1 MEILA
6 RISRRDPHRLLFAPL
21 LGAAGGFLLNRARGG
36 QVGAELA
43 LEMGLCSALL
53 TLAVA
58 AIAALCSLE
67 RERARSRA
75 RQLEAIEEAE
85 RRAAAREK
93 LLLVEAEAQRCRAEM
108 QLRENLMDTRNRLLQ
123 LEDVSNTADLRS
135 QMLKRAVI
143 ELNGRFNAGNSQ
155 NLGEALARAAS
166 RIEALEARQQ
176 EVLEARERLAALEI
190 AQEKLSLGAM
200 ALSETA
206 RREAEEVKASLKL
219 AISDSQRQR
228 NVEADERE
236 ESGRILELEA
246 RIKRLAREIE
256 RLSNRTAP
264 VAEEGVASTVAPG
277 GTNDQ
282 AKLGFFKALLDAN
295 KTLRKQIKAAA

>member
-1 MEILA
+1 M
-6 RISRRDPHRLLFAPL
+6 FAPM
-21 LGAAGGFLLNRARGG
+21 LGAAAGFLLNRARGG
-36 QVGAELA
+36 QIGAELA

-58 AIAALCSLE
+58 AIAALCAME

-75 RQLEAIEEAE
+75 MQLAAIEEAE
-85 RRAAAREK
+85 RRAAARAK
-93 LLLVEAEAQRCRAEM
+93 LALVEAEAQRCRAEM
-108 QLRENLMDTRNRLLQ
+108 QLRESLMDTRNRLLQ

-143 ELNGRFNAGNSQ
+143 ELNGRVSAGNSQ

-176 EVLEARERLAALEI
+176 EVLEARQRLAALEA
-190 AQEKLSLGAM
+190 AQEKLSQGAM
-200 ALSETA
+200 ALSEAA

-219 AISDSQRQR
+219 AISDSQRRR

-236 ESGRILELEA
+236 ESGRIIELEA

-264 VAEEGVASTVAPG
+264 VAEEGIAGTVEPG
-277 GTNDQ
+277 GTGDQ

>member
-1 MEILA
+1 MEILS
-6 RISRRDPHRLLFAPL
+6 RFSRRDPHRLLFAPL
-21 LGAAGGFLLNRARGG
+21 LGAAAGFLLNRARAGEI
-36 QVGAELA
+36 GAELA
-43 LEMGLCSALL
+43 LEMALGASLL
-53 TLAVA
+53 TLFVA
-58 AIAALCSLE
+58 AAAALAALE
-67 RERARSRA
+67 RERSRSRA
-75 RQLEAIEEAE
+75 RQLQAIEEAE

-108 QLRENLMDTRNRLLQ
+108 QLRESLLDTRNRLLQ

-143 ELNGRFNAGNSQ
+143 ELNGRVNSGNSRD
-155 NLGEALARAAS
+155 LSDALARAAR

-176 EVLEARERLAALEI
+176 EVLEARERLAALEA
-190 AQEKLSLGAM
+190 AQEKLSLGAQ
-200 ALSETA
+200 AISEAA

-219 AISDSQRQR
+219 AISDSQRRR
-228 NVEADERE
+228 NVDADERE
-236 ESGRILELEA
+236 ESGRIIELEA

-256 RLSNRTAP
+256 RLSNRAAP
-264 VAEEGVASTVAPG
+264 VVDEGIASKVAPG